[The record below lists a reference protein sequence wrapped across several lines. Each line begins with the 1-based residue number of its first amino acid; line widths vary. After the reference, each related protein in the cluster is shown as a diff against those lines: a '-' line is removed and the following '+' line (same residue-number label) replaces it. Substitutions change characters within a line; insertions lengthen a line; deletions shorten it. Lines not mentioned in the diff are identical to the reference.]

1 MTQLRIS
8 FTAGDNQGENYPLL
22 PEQVVSVGRSH
33 SNTIRLTAPDVSGKH
48 LIIRTDKGGNATV
61 EILSSRTT
69 VVNGKNASIGDM
81 LRLAPGS
88 TVQMGSNTAF
98 VIESEDGGDMR
109 TMVPSDDDEKTAL
122 PTPGWK
128 GEPDDAE
135 KTTMR
140 SMDDTATVVGKA
152 PVPAPT
158 KAPAKAPAKAPV
170 KAPAKAPAP
179 APAPSAG
186 NTILNTLSTMF
197 GGGSRGQENAA
208 SEETIAF
215 STRVASDDEMDKIKK
230 SIRTKQRK
238 KVFLIA
244 LPLFLFFAL
253 AVFFYF
259 YLKPSAEEFVTWPTD
274 SGGNFLNEY
283 RQVAPYLAI
292 VYPGVPGSTVTGDD
306 SNLEI
311 NTAIGKLRDVRLHM
325 LAKTVKDPAT
335 LEQDHQQAFENWMEA
350 MQEQEVTLTFAG
362 DKTTIFLNTTKGAGV
377 PMTYIT
383 YTRRVEN
390 DDFWGYA
397 LFLRNEDTVHTLMI
411 EVETGDQWRSEP
423 FMRSQAT
430 GMFLYAFQKTEE
442 HWEGASSYRQ
452 ETTVVEDLRE
462 ASSFMDRE
470 APVYWGRIHYLLLS
484 ALIKSAKEGNPD
496 PEQVQD
502 AKNMLIRLR
511 RLQTDWY
518 NTQRLAWQY
527 AFQNEDK
534 STMNSIQAMG
544 ESVFS
549 SEFQYSDFRYDLI
562 KRKDW
567 K

>member
-8 FTAGDNQGENYPLL
+8 FTAGGNKGEQYPLL
-22 PEQVVSVGRSH
+22 PEQAVSVGRSH
-33 SNTIRLTAPDVSGKH
+33 SNTVRLSAPDVSGKH
-48 LIIRTDKGGNATV
+48 LIIRTDKRGNVSV
-61 EILSSRTT
+61 EVLSSRTT
-69 VVNGKNASIGDM
+69 VVDGKDASIGDI
-81 LRLAPGS
+81 LKLSPGS
-88 TVQMGSNTAF
+88 TVQMGNDTVF
-98 VIESEDGGDMR
+98 VLETEDGGDMR

-128 GEPDDAE
+128 GAPEDDAE

-140 SMDDTATVVGKA
+140 SVDVDDGATIVGKA
-152 PVPAPT
+152 PVSAP
-158 KAPAKAPAKAPV
+158 APAK
-170 KAPAKAPAP
+170 AKAPAP
-179 APAPSAG
+179 TPAPAPG

-197 GGGSRGQENAA
+197 GGGSKASENVAV
-208 SEETIAF
+208 EETIAF

-230 SIRTKQRK
+230 SIQTKQRK
-238 KVFLIA
+238 KVALIA

-253 AVFFYF
+253 AVFLYF
-259 YLKPSAEEFVTWPTD
+259 YLKPSPEEFVTWPAD
-274 SGGNFLNEY
+274 LKGNFLNEY

-292 VYPGVPGSTVTGDD
+292 AYPDVPGCTVTGDD
-306 SNLEI
+306 SNVEI
-311 NTAIGKLRDVRLHM
+311 NTAIGKLRDVRLHI
-325 LAKTVKDPAT
+325 LAKSVKDPAT
-335 LEQDHQQAFENWMEA
+335 LEQDHQQAFETWMNA

-362 DKTTIFLNTTKGAGV
+362 DRTTIFLNTTKGAGV
-377 PMTYIT
+377 PLTFIS

-397 LFLRNEDTVHTLMI
+397 LFLRREDNVHTVMI

-423 FMRSQAT
+423 FMRGQAT
-430 GMFLYAFQKTEE
+430 GMVLYANQRTED
-442 HWEGASSYRQ
+442 HWEGASSYRK
-452 ETTVVEDLRE
+452 ETTVAEDLRE
-462 ASSFMDRE
+462 AASFMERE

-484 ALIKSAKEGNPD
+484 ALIKSAKAGNPE
-496 PEQVQD
+496 PEQVAD

-527 AFQNEDK
+527 AFQSEDRG
-534 STMNSIQAMG
+534 TMNSIQAMG